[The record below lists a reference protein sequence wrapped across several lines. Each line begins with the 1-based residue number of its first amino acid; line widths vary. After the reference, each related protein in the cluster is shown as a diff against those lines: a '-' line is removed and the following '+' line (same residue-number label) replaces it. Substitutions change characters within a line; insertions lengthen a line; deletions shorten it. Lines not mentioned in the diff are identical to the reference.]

1 MRNKIFLLA
10 ACICCVAGCAVSEIV
25 VHPVPRGIYYAR
37 HNDDFTVK
45 VRHAGGQWVDLYEYK
60 VKVDMDKPQE
70 ASMVYF
76 DFSGSVEVL
85 VQKNNGDI
93 RSACIR
99 PTSKGID
106 YTLLEDGILF
116 TLNRPENISV
126 EFNGDRSHNLHLF
139 SNPLETEVPD
149 STDVNVMY
157 FAPGIHEPADTATR
171 SFVVPSHTTVY
182 LAGGA
187 ILKGRLLCD
196 SVEDVRIMGRG
207 FLLEPQQGITVDYAR
222 NVLIQDIMVV
232 NPRYNSITVG
242 QSREVSIRN
251 VRSFSHQGWGD
262 GIDFFCSENI
272 KVDGVFLR
280 NSDDCIA
287 VYNHRWNY
295 FGDTRNVV
303 VENATLWADVAH
315 PINIGTHGNTEGC
328 DEVMENMVFRNIDIL
343 EHDEDDRDYQGCM
356 AVNVGDHNLARN
368 ILFDDIRV
376 ERIQEGQL
384 FHLRVVYNEKYN
396 TGAGRG
402 IEHVAFRNISCKGR
416 FINPSVIAGYDS
428 GRMVR
433 GITFENIYLNGEKVR
448 RLDDLNVEIKDF
460 VEKIKVK

>member
-10 ACICCVAGCAVSEIV
+10 ACIVCVAGCAMSEIV
-25 VHPVPRGIYYAR
+25 VHPVPRSIYYAR
-37 HNDDFTVK
+37 HNDDYTVR
-45 VRHAGGQWVDLYEYK
+45 VRHAGEQWVDLYEYK
-60 VKVDMDKPQE
+60 VKVDMDNPQE

-85 VQKNNGDI
+85 VQKNSGDI
-93 RSACIR
+93 RSVCIR

-106 YTLLEDGILF
+106 YTLQDDCVLF
-116 TLNRPENISV
+116 TLHHPENISV
-126 EFNGDRSHNLHLF
+126 EFNGDRSRNLHLF

-149 STDVNVMY
+149 STEANVMY
-157 FAPGIHEPADTATR
+157 FAPGIHEPADKATR

-222 NVLIQDIMVV
+222 NVVIQDIMVV

-262 GIDFFCSENI
+262 GIDFFCSENV

-295 FGDTRNVV
+295 YGDTREVV
-303 VENATLWADVAH
+303 VENSVLWADIAH
-315 PINIGTHGNTEGC
+315 PINIGTHGNTEGR

-356 AVNVGDHNLARN
+356 TINVGDHNLARN

-384 FHLRVVYNEKYN
+384 FHLRVMYNEKYN

-402 IEHVAFRNISCKGR
+402 IEHVVFRNISCKGR
-416 FINPSVIAGYDS
+416 FVNPSVIAGYDS
-428 GRMVR
+428 ERMVR
-433 GITFENIYLNGEKVR
+433 DITFENIRLNGEKVR
-448 RLDDLNVEIKDF
+448 RLDDMNVAVKDF